1 MFLSL
6 LVTFKSLYLVF
17 PHVLVSYSIKFFSF
31 IDTYT
36 LTQAISQQIYQF
48 HINNLS
54 AYDIAIEISIII
66 LITTLLYYKKSIQSY
81 FNKVQ
86 KYVEKKSIM
95 LSKAL
100 PHIMFFTLCFVI
112 SIIGNTFIK
121 PIASSSIGL
130 VTVSLVMP
138 LVQTISTIQ
147 LFPTEISLQNHVHYR
162 SLLSLWIIL
171 GLHNTIFNL
180 LGLVPFSSTVIAW
193 LPYLSELLFVT
204 LLWIQISPLFVAIVL
219 DVVSPVLELITTN
232 IIPFVNII
240 KEDEKASSN
249 RCLSGLKALKWMKII
264 NESQEILL
272 KSLLQDGLVGIIA
285 LLFLF
290 TPYPLSVVGRVCV
303 CYVLPVI
310 RSSNSLRNSTAL
322 TLDTKNKSAT
332 QGVEGDAQ
340 DKTVWLSPLRTPKS
354 CAISKLTNAEKL
366 LIEERRRWL
375 DYWIV
380 LGILSFLQASN
391 ILYLWS
397 SWWIVISLL
406 LQHAYIKGASY
417 ILSNLGILLATT
429 APTSS
434 TTTSVTTEGSSIMND
449 INADNI
455 VETKENVATPSLRRQ
470 KIK

>member
-1 MFLSL
+1 M
-6 LVTFKSLYLVF
+6 
-17 PHVLVSYSIKFFSF
+17 VSYSIKFSSSV
-31 IDTYT
+31 DTYKLT
-36 LTQAISQQIYQF
+36 HTQAISQQIYQF

-54 AYDIAIEISIII
+54 SYDIAIEISIII
-66 LITTLLYYKKSIQSY
+66 LIITLLYYKKSIQSY

-147 LFPTEISLQNHVHYR
+147 LFPTEISLQNNHVHYR

-219 DVVSPVLELITTN
+219 DVVSPVLELITTY

-240 KEDEKASSN
+240 KEDEKTSSN

-310 RSSNSLRNSTAL
+310 RSSNSLRNSTAI

-380 LGILSFLQASN
+380 FGILSFLQASN

-417 ILSNLGILLATT
+417 ILNNLGILLATT
-429 APTSS
+429 APTSSSS

-455 VETKENVATPSLRRQ
+455 VESKENTPTPSLRHQ